1 MRPVLREA
9 LQGYQDVARHRA
21 IALQTASNKRDQME
35 RVREYALDLVAERTR
50 VDRAHQEEIFDLQ
63 QEKEGIME
71 VLREDM
77 RRIEQGFGLQEL
89 YESSIPVI
97 WKDGQL
103 IARWNEKEIP
113 LTTGQMIGDLGWNLH
128 YQLDPLSVPKRVQK
142 RYALERAREELW
154 KRADEQVAIF
164 EDQNPANE
172 ENYRGL
178 FRRQIKN
185 LEESKEKLGFI
196 AERMTYSL
204 LKRIEHDIASYQ
216 REQDGE
222 IRVDFS
228 ARHADVHQ
236 DIYQKMDFIIALPE
250 WLRGA
255 KVFVEEGSR
264 EERSSGMVQGFQL
277 TTNDQMIAEKTEQI
291 DLVKKQLK
299 KEDRIRDIAVILLQ
313 HDAVYRAFHTWKAY
327 GCPPGGPCEQLTKE
341 EVKEITQ
348 KLFTNLFSE
357 PSMIVLEDFIEDRV
371 ALVRPPADAI
381 MPSHEDFEKEAFAK
395 RKEASPWKEFSRR
408 AQKVEDLFG
417 ATRFSHL
424 EQYWDPNDVDA
435 FLNSLIVTKNEAA
448 QFMNERGVWE
458 EKLVE
463 ASARQA
469 SEKKWAEI
477 GMKLASLKACI
488 AVTKSFKER
497 LEKIQN
503 YTTIECKGVFETLHG
518 KDVYKRIR
526 FVVQNMCYSP
536 NNARVLTWAEEV
548 NAALEQPMQTYL
560 SAASTWLAS
569 GSDIRI
575 KESLDAAIACCAARI
590 ISERLSQQKRQA
602 A

>member
-21 IALQTASNKRDQME
+21 VALQTASNKRDKME
-35 RVREYALDLVAERTR
+35 HVREYALEVVAERTH

-89 YESSIPVI
+89 YESSIPVT

-103 IARWNEKEIP
+103 IARWSEKEIP
-113 LTTGQMIGDLGWNLH
+113 LTIGQMIGDLGWGLH
-128 YQLDPLSVPKRVQK
+128 YRLDPLSVPKRIQK

-172 ENYRGL
+172 EKYRGV

-185 LEESKEKLGFI
+185 LERKKENLGFI

-216 REQDGE
+216 REQGGE
-222 IRVDFS
+222 ICVEFS

-236 DIYQKMDFIIALPE
+236 DVYQKMDFIIALPE

-255 KVFVEEGSR
+255 KVLVEEGSR
-264 EERSSGMVQGFQL
+264 EEYSSGIVQGFQL

-291 DLVKKQLK
+291 DVVKKQLK

-313 HDAVYRAFHTWKAY
+313 YDAVYRAFHTWKAY

-348 KLFTNLFSE
+348 KLFRNLFSE
-357 PSMIVLEDFIEDRV
+357 NSMNVLEDFIEDRV

-381 MPSHEDFEKEAFAK
+381 MPSHEDFEKGAFAK
-395 RKEASPWKEFSRR
+395 RKEASPLREFSRR
-408 AQKVEDLFG
+408 AEKVEVLFR
-417 ATRFSHL
+417 TTQFFHL
-424 EQYWDPNDVDA
+424 KRYWDPNDVDA
-435 FLNSLIVTKNEAA
+435 FLNELIATEDEAA
-448 QFMNERGVWE
+448 RFMNERGVWE
-458 EKLVE
+458 ARIVE
-463 ASARQA
+463 ESAQQA
-469 SEKKWAEI
+469 SEKRWAEI
-477 GMKLASLKACI
+477 GMKLASLKARI
-488 AVTKSFKER
+488 AVTKSFKQR
-497 LEKIQN
+497 LEKIQS
-503 YTTIECKGVFETLHG
+503 YTITECKGVFETLQG
-518 KDVYKRIR
+518 KDVHKKIR

-536 NNARVLTWAEEV
+536 NDARIPVWTEEV
-548 NAALEQPMQTYL
+548 NTVLEQPTQTYL
-560 SAASTWLAS
+560 SAASTRWAS
-569 GSDIRI
+569 DSEIRV
-575 KESLDAAIACCAARI
+575 KESLNAAVACCAARI